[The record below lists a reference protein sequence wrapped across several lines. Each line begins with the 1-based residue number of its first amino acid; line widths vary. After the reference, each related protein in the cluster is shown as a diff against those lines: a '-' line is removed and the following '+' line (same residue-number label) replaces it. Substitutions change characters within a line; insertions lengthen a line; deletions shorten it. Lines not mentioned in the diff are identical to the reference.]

1 MTASISFA
9 EFLSDVLKEP
19 VGDRRVVANLET
31 HLVVGLEVMHLL
43 GLDSRLNHAVKV
55 LEIMLGSAQVM
66 LNNILSRLLELAD
79 TQEGV
84 QILDCATTLNGL
96 SRYLNDAVYS
106 HPEKIE
112 VVLGM
117 FEYCFEL
124 VDPFCHDAVA

>member
-1 MTASISFA
+1 
-9 EFLSDVLKEP
+9 
-19 VGDRRVVANLET
+19 
-31 HLVVGLEVMHLL
+31 
-43 GLDSRLNHAVKV
+43 
-55 LEIMLGSAQVM
+55 MLGSAQVM

-84 QILDCATTLNGL
+84 QILDCATTLN
-96 SRYLNDAVYS
+96 DAVYS